1 MEQKDS
7 FYMINQMEI
16 IPLNSS
22 VSIYTTPNV
31 HILMTLQKIPMF
43 YERDAWIFFKKRD
56 LLILIE
62 YNFANLCQ
70 SSVRILRKRLLQEV
84 YGFNYSVVV
93 NLVCIYI
100 KALTTFTNPLLMHA
114 FFDFFFNDITIFNFY
129 VFKIV
134 QKHQYYNIQR
144 I

>member
-1 MEQKDS
+1 
-7 FYMINQMEI
+7 
-16 IPLNSS
+16 
-22 VSIYTTPNV
+22 
-31 HILMTLQKIPMF
+31 MF

-70 SSVRILRKRLLQEV
+70 SSVRILRKKAFV
-84 YGFNYSVVV
+84 GSVCVVNYSVVV

-114 FFDFFFNDITIFNFY
+114 FVDFFCNDITFFNFNFY

-134 QKHQYYNIQR
+134 
-144 I
+144 